1 MKISTEKFLKSSGS
15 RNLNLISDIKLNSA
29 KLSRDRMMLMQTSKK
44 LSAENIQLLGRTKSS
59 LEDSQKF
66 YQRGLAE
73 GYQQG
78 FLKGS
83 EYTAKL
89 FQPQRSLLGSLL
101 RQTKKREDGGTLNEG
116 QISVVGEKGP
126 ELMVAKQDVNIM
138 PNKDIKFVPPSVT
151 KTTPIKTVV
160 RTIIKKQ
167 GTKIV
172 NRTRIV

>member
-1 MKISTEKFLKSSGS
+1 MFPF
-15 RNLNLISDIKLNSA
+15 SD
-29 KLSRDRMMLMQTSKK
+29 RDCH
-44 LSAENIQLLGRTKSS
+44 
-59 LEDSQKF
+59 
-66 YQRGLAE
+66 
-73 GYQQG
+73 
-78 FLKGS
+78 
-83 EYTAKL
+83 
-89 FQPQRSLLGSLL
+89 
-101 RQTKKREDGGTLNEG
+101 